1 MDFLKKGFTRTLLSK
16 VSGFTIIELL
26 VVVAIIGVLA
36 SITMGYLGSARK
48 KGDDAAV
55 KSNLAT
61 MRSAGELFYLYNGNS
76 YLPAG
81 GSIFGIATCPVY
93 NATGTNMLSKD
104 KAIASSIAEAIYR
117 GIDSSCYNSANI
129 WAVAVGL
136 KLVPNTSW
144 CVDNEGAAKVVNSV
158 PASAINPST
167 FLCN

>member
-1 MDFLKKGFTRTLLSK
+1 MKNLKKGFS
-16 VSGFTIIELL
+16 IIELL
-26 VVVAIIGVLA
+26 VVIAVIGLLA

-48 KGDDAAV
+48 KGDDTAV

-61 MRSAGELFYLYNGNS
+61 MRSVGEIFFLDNNNS

-81 GSIFGIATCPVY
+81 GSTFGIATCPAY

-104 KAIASSIAEAIYR
+104 KVIASSIAEAVLR
-117 GIDSSCYNSANI
+117 GIGSACYNSDSV

-144 CVDNEGAAKVVNSV
+144 CVDVSGTAKIVNSD
-158 PASAINPST
+158 PASAINAST